1 MNLEKISN
9 NDLLQEISNRFI
21 QRDATI
27 SEGKVM
33 MKKLEEI
40 NKKLSKAEENRSKFM
55 SIIKNEF
62 NNPLATMMSLSKSLL
77 KSTEDDK
84 IQMIGR
90 LLHEESLLLN
100 FQIKNVIVAA
110 EIESGTLDVQTSKID
125 FNDVILQITEELQYQ
140 IKHKAIKLDI
150 NIFADNDIYLD
161 REKLYLILVNLISN
175 SVEFSPNNSKID
187 IEVFEDLNNVSVL
200 VRDYGEGIGEAEY
213 PNIFKRFYQAHSG
226 MNRMHRGQG
235 LGLSVVQDLV
245 EVQNGTVEFKSIPME
260 VTTFEVKLP
269 KAIAQESSLFGDD
282 DMMFEFDTDDKA
294 F

>member
-9 NDLLQEISNRFI
+9 HDLLQEISNRFI

-27 SEGKVM
+27 AESKTM

-40 NKKLSKAEENRSKFM
+40 NKKLTKAEENRSKFM

-77 KSTEDDK
+77 KSTQDDK

-110 EIESGTLDVQTSKID
+110 EIESGTLDIQTSKID
-125 FNDVILQITEELQYQ
+125 FNDVILQVTKELQYQ

-150 NIFADNDIYLD
+150 NIFADIN
-161 REKLYLILVNLISN
+161 
-175 SVEFSPNNSKID
+175 F
-187 IEVFEDLNNVSVL
+187 
-200 VRDYGEGIGEAEY
+200 
-213 PNIFKRFYQAHSG
+213 
-226 MNRMHRGQG
+226 
-235 LGLSVVQDLV
+235 
-245 EVQNGTVEFKSIPME
+245 
-260 VTTFEVKLP
+260 
-269 KAIAQESSLFGDD
+269 
-282 DMMFEFDTDDKA
+282 
-294 F
+294 